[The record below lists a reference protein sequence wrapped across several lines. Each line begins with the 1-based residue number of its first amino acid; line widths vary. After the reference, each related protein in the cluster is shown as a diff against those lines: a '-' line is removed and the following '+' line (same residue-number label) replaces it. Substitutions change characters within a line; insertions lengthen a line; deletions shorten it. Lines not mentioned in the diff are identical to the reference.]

1 MEQTNEKSIDTI
13 HSIDTWW
20 LSQKQVE
27 TIKDR
32 IRENIR
38 EKFLL
43 KRLEEMKVHI
53 QKLPENVFFPV
64 EEAPFVFSTNP

>member
-43 KRLEEMKVHI
+43 KSWK
-53 QKLPENVFFPV
+53 K
-64 EEAPFVFSTNP
+64 